1 MRSCPRQL
9 AARLPP
15 PRLPTSALAGPALPV
30 LKVMM
35 DAGQSNTR
43 RGGAGERFVDVRLGS
58 PQKRTLKLSRVMSAL
73 CQKRTLRDAAKRYL
87 FNHLVGA
94 NEQCWRDFE
103 AEGFGGLEINDKLDV
118 GREFNRQIARF
129 CALQDF
135 VDIVRRAMEARVQI
149 DPRANQPT
157 RLDHV

>member
-15 PRLPTSALAGPALPV
+15 PRLPTSALAGPALPL

-58 PQKRTLKLSRVMSAL
+58 LADMAPFRNQCPLNPQKRTLKLSRVMSAL

-87 FNHLVGA
+87 
-94 NEQCWRDFE
+94 
-103 AEGFGGLEINDKLDV
+103 DV
-118 GREFNRQIARF
+118 GREFNRQIAR
-129 CALQDF
+129 
-135 VDIVRRAMEARVQI
+135 
-149 DPRANQPT
+149 
-157 RLDHV
+157 

>member
-58 PQKRTLKLSRVMSAL
+58 LADMAPFRNQCPLNPQKRTWISTVVVSAL
-73 CQKRTLRDAAKRYL
+73 CQKRTWRREDAKRIDRRQAIPCCR
-87 FNHLVGA
+87 G
-94 NEQCWRDFE
+94 
-103 AEGFGGLEINDKLDV
+103 ND
-118 GREFNRQIARF
+118 
-129 CALQDF
+129 
-135 VDIVRRAMEARVQI
+135 
-149 DPRANQPT
+149 
-157 RLDHV
+157 